1 VREAVH
7 QITELKLPARGD
19 YIVVAKRTAGALGIA
34 VGFSL
39 EEIDD
44 LNIAMTQACENAVAA
59 AAEQW
64 GEGNG
69 QLKLTFK
76 TQKGKLEVN
85 IASTPPRSLELPQP
99 HHPAAHAVRRMR
111 QEEPIDYE
119 GIGLNMIRLFVDE
132 LRYQVDDQGCMRMRM
147 VKYLLD

>member
-1 VREAVH
+1 MREAAH
-7 QITELKLPARGD
+7 QITELKLPARAE
-19 YIVVAKRTAGALGIA
+19 YIVAAKRTAGALGMV

-44 LNIAMTQACENAVAA
+44 LNIAITQACENAVAA
-59 AAEQW
+59 ATEQW

-76 TQKGKLEVN
+76 SQRGKLEVN
-85 IASTPPRSLELPQP
+85 ITSTPPRSVELLQP
-99 HHPAAHAVRRMR
+99 HHPAAHPVRRER
-111 QEEPIDYE
+111 QEEAIDYE

-132 LRYQVDDQGCMRMRM
+132 LRYQVDNQGCMRLRM

>member
-1 VREAVH
+1 MRDAAH
-7 QITELKLPARGD
+7 QITELKLPARAE
-19 YIVVAKRTAGALGIA
+19 YIVVAKRAAGALGMV

-44 LNIAMTQACENAVAA
+44 LNIAITQACENAVAA
-59 AAEQW
+59 ATEQW

-76 TQKGKLEVN
+76 GQRGKLEVN
-85 IASTPPRSLELPQP
+85 ITSTPPRAVELLQPQ
-99 HHPAAHAVRRMR
+99 HPAVHPARRLR
-111 QEEPIDYE
+111 QDEPIDYE

-132 LRYQVDDQGCMRMRM
+132 LRYQVDNQGCMRMRM
-147 VKYLLD
+147 VKYLVD

>member
-1 VREAVH
+1 MRDAAH
-7 QITELKLPARGD
+7 QITELKLPARVE
-19 YIVVAKRTAGALGIA
+19 YIVVAKRAAGALGMV

-44 LNIAMTQACENAVAA
+44 LNIAITQACENAVAA
-59 AAEQW
+59 ATEQW

-76 TQKGKLEVN
+76 GQRGKLEVN
-85 IASTPPRSLELPQP
+85 ITSTPPRPVEPQQ
-99 HHPAAHAVRRMR
+99 AHAPVVRRLR
-111 QEEPIDYE
+111 REEALDYE

-132 LRYQVDDQGCMRMRM
+132 LRYQVDAQGCMRMRM
-147 VKYLLD
+147 VKYLID

>member
-1 VREAVH
+1 V
-7 QITELKLPARGD
+7 
-19 YIVVAKRTAGALGIA
+19 

-39 EEIDD
+39 AEIDD
-44 LNIAMTQACENAVAA
+44 LNIAITQACENAVAA
-59 AAEQW
+59 ATDQW

-76 TQKGKLEVN
+76 GQRGKLEVN
-85 IASTPPRSLELPQP
+85 ITSTPPRAVELQQTP
-99 HHPAAHAVRRMR
+99 AVRSVRR
-111 QEEPIDYE
+111 LPREEALDYE

-147 VKYLLD
+147 VKYLID